1 MISKITTDET
11 AVKIEEVTAPDI
23 SHLIIE
29 DDTPVDNFQ
38 SEKQQRLL
46 TNSLYDSWDGV
57 DGSRQFLVAANVGV
71 FYALKQPAL
80 VPDVFLS
87 LDVTIP
93 EDWREKKDRS
103 YFTWEFGKTPEVVVE
118 IVSNKVGNELGS
130 KFEDYGRMGVWYYA
144 VFDPL
149 QMLGE
154 SLLQVYELRAIGYQ
168 QMTETWLE
176 KVGLGLTLWSGEFE
190 GKQDVWLRWCDV
202 EGNVIPTGAER
213 ANQEKL
219 DKELALQRAE
229 QEKQEK
235 ESALQ
240 HAEQAEQKLAELEA
254 RLRELGIDPN

>member
-11 AVKIEEVTAPDI
+11 TVEIEEIAAPDI

-38 SEKQQRLL
+38 SEKQQRLVTTCL
-46 TNSLYDSWDGV
+46 SDSWLGV
-57 DGSRQFLVAANVGV
+57 DGSSRFLAAANIGV
-71 FYALKQPAL
+71 FYAVNKPAL

-93 EDWREKKDRS
+93 EDWRERENRS
-103 YFTWEFGKTPEVVVE
+103 YYTWEFGKAPDVVVE

-130 KFEDYGRMGVWYYA
+130 KLAGYARIGVWYYV

-149 QMLGE
+149 QKLGE
-154 SLLQVYELRAIGYQ
+154 SLLQVYELRANGYQ

-202 EGNVIPTGAER
+202 EGNVIPTGGER

-219 DKELALQRAE
+219 EKELALQRAE
-229 QEKQEK
+229 K
-235 ESALQ
+235 
-240 HAEQAEQKLAELEA
+240 AEQKLAELET